1 VKLSKK
7 KIFYLLISGAILIF
21 GLSSSPTPKVFS
33 LPISISGLFLIL
45 SVLMF
50 GKIFFKLSYHFRTF
64 SFLLFFLFFLTI
76 PNFVGFLNGN
86 AFDDIVRDF
95 LSFLFLFLFILW
107 LPIIKLDTTQFLNLI
122 VKLLIFLGLIFSIKY
137 LALQDFRLSRLT
149 YFTISEGHFSH
160 DPSVLFSAIYFS
172 IEGLRLFNNNK
183 KINSLIFSFFG
194 LICFLPLLLTGFRLQ
209 IFLFIFVYFFSFII
223 YSWFKPKIFF
233 FYIIIF
239 LCIIFPIHEY
249 ITIAFSNLYEKQ
261 LNLGFN
267 NRFKEFSV
275 LTGEEKIYL
284 YLIGEGWGGLFST
297 VVNSFSPL
305 RFVHNFS
312 LYFFYKAGVIGL
324 LFSIILIVFSFRV
337 VLILFINYLLN
348 LKLNYSNKYY
358 PVLIAIIPCL
368 IYTFFFSGAFKSLS
382 MGLLLVL
389 VNCFYFYQKNNKAI

>member
-1 VKLSKK
+1 MKFSKK

-21 GLSSSPTPKVFS
+21 GLSSPPTPKVLS
-33 LPISISGLFLIL
+33 LPILVSGLFLIL

-50 GKIFFKLSYHFRTF
+50 GNIVFKLSHDLTTF
-64 SFLLFFLFFLTI
+64 SFLLFFLYFLTI

-86 AFDDIVRDF
+86 TFNDIIRDF

-107 LPIIKLDTTQFLNLI
+107 LPIIKLDTSQFLNFI
-122 VKLLIFLGLIFSIKY
+122 VKLLIFLGLSFSIKY
-137 LALQDFRLSRLT
+137 LVLQDLSLVRLT
-149 YFTISEGHFSH
+149 YYRVSEGHFSH

-172 IEGLRLFNNNK
+172 IEGLRLYNNNN

-194 LICFLPLLLTGFRLQ
+194 LVCFLSLLLTGFRLQ
-209 IFLFIFVYFFSFII
+209 VFLFIFIYFFSFII
-223 YSWFKPKIFF
+223 YFWFKPKIFF

-239 LCIIFPIHEY
+239 LCILFPIHEH
-249 ITIAFSNLYEKQ
+249 ISIALSNLYNKQ

-275 LTGEEKIYL
+275 LIGEEKNYL
-284 YLIGEGWGGLFST
+284 YLIGEGWGALFST
-297 VVNSFSPL
+297 VVNAFSPV

-312 LYFFYKAGVIGL
+312 LYFFYKAGMIGL
-324 LFSIILIVFSFRV
+324 LFSIILIIFSFRV
-337 VLILFINYLLN
+337 VLIPIINYLLN

-358 PVLIAIIPCL
+358 PVLIAIIPSL
-368 IYTFFFSGAFKSLS
+368 IYGLFFSGAFKSLS

-389 VNCFYFYQKNNKAI
+389 VNCFYFYQKNNKVI